1 MNQIKSNPSKTILT
15 ICVGFMMMF
24 IILKSVVFLYT
35 SLALGLI
42 GITSK
47 FLSEKIELGWFKIG
61 ELLGYIVP
69 NIILSVIFYLILF
82 PISIVAKIFKKD
94 DLLKL
99 KNNKETT
106 FIEVDKKF
114 DPDYFKK
121 PF

>member
-35 SLALGLI
+35 SLTLGLI

-47 FLSEKIELGWFKIG
+47 FISEKIEKGWFKIG

-82 PISIVAKIFKKD
+82 PISIIAKIFKKD